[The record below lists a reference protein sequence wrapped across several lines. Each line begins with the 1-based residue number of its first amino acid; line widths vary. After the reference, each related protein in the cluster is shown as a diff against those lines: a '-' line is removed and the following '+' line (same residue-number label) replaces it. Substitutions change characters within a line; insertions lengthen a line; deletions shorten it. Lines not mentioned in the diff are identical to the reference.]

1 MDAARADALS
11 ARHRLAAEGWIS
23 PRAEAFRHLPP
34 PPAEAWLGGALD
46 AAGRACE
53 ASPLD
58 GAGWTLHPVGTQPL
72 GGVQARWLDA
82 TDAAQRAELFAG
94 IAPEAAGDAAP
105 FTWAHRALCR
115 MGLRLQVGAADGG
128 HGGQTGR
135 SARDGDDAHRA
146 PTIWLQLRRR
156 PLAAVEAPLL
166 VVDLA
171 AGVHCVLV
179 EVHDRDAPACSHVI
193 TQNLQVQLRLGRGA
207 RLSHLRVAT
216 PGAQDQWA
224 HRVHARL
231 GADARYEQLLLAAG
245 SGYHLQHSTLELQA
259 ERASA
264 TLGSVLFAA
273 GSALQQQL
281 RALHQAP
288 QTRSAVQALVLASG
302 RARAVVDAHAHI
314 APGAA
319 QAEVRQHLAGVPTA
333 GAPKLVL
340 QPHLEIEHDQVQ
352 AAHGATW
359 GALPEDALFYAR
371 QRGLAEDEA
380 RALILDGMAQAVA
393 GRVFGDAALPAAL
406 GIDGLLARQVARHLA
421 ATAGEGHG

>member
-23 PRAEAFRHLPP
+23 PRAESFRHLPP
-34 PPAEAWLGGALD
+34 PAAEAWLGGAID
-46 AAGRACE
+46 AARIDCE
-53 ASPLD
+53 ASPLA
-58 GAGWTLHPVGTQPL
+58 GAGWTLHPVGVKPS
-72 GGVQARWLDA
+72 GGVEARWLDA

-94 IAPEAAGDAAP
+94 IAPEAAGEAAP

-115 MGLRLQVGAADGG
+115 LGLRLQVGGRGG
-128 HGGQTGR
+128 PDRDQT
-135 SARDGDDAHRA
+135 
-146 PTIWLQLRRR
+146 TWLQLRRM

-171 AGVHCVLV
+171 DGVHCVLI
-179 EVHDRDAPACSHVI
+179 ETHERELSACSHRI

-216 PGAQDQWA
+216 PGPQDQWA
-224 HRVHARL
+224 HKVHARL
-231 GADARYEQLLLAAG
+231 DAGAHYEQLLIAAG
-245 SGYHLQHSTLELQA
+245 SGYHLQHSTLELHA

-264 TLGSVLFAA
+264 RLGSVLFAA

-281 RALHQAP
+281 RASHQAA
-288 QTRSAVQALVLASG
+288 QTRSAVEALVLASG

-319 QAEVRQHLAGVPTA
+319 QAEVRQRLAGIPTA

-359 GALPEDALFYAR
+359 GSLPEDALFYAR

-393 GRVFGDAALPAAL
+393 GRVFADAALPAAL

-421 ATAGEGHG
+421 ATTGEAHG